1 MFNVIFDKLMSVKLS
16 GMAEGLKEQSVN
28 RAYREL
34 SFDERFGMLVDKE
47 IIYRENRRLKT
58 LLSKAHFR
66 YPNAC
71 VEDIDFRARRRLEKQ
86 FILKLSQNEW
96 IRDSYNIIITG
107 STGAGKTY
115 IACALGNGACR
126 AGIRT
131 CYVRLPR
138 LLQEMKISRADGSY
152 IKLLK
157 ILSRVKLLIVDDW
170 GLSPLSDTE
179 RKDFLEIMEDRHNVR
194 STIISSQIPVEKWHD
209 FIGEPTIADAI
220 CDRLVHNA
228 YNIRLKGE
236 SMRKLCS
243 KMPGKQP
250 EI

>member
-1 MFNVIFDKLMSVKLS
+1 MFNVIVDKLISVKLN
-16 GMAEGLKEQSVN
+16 GMVEGLKEQSGN
-28 RAYREL
+28 RVYKEL

-47 IIYRENRRLKT
+47 IIYRENKRLKM

-71 VEDIDFRARRRLEKQ
+71 VEDIDFRARRQLEKQ
-86 FILKLSQNEW
+86 FVLKLSQNEW

-115 IACALGNGACR
+115 IACALGNSACR

-138 LLQEMKISRADGSY
+138 LLQEMRISRVDGSY
-152 IKLLK
+152 IKLLRT
-157 ILSRVKLLIVDDW
+157 LSRVKLLIVDDW
-170 GLSPLSDTE
+170 GLSPLSDAE

-228 YNIRLKGE
+228 YHIRLKGE
-236 SMRKLCS
+236 SMRKLRS
-243 KMPGKQP
+243 KMPKKDP